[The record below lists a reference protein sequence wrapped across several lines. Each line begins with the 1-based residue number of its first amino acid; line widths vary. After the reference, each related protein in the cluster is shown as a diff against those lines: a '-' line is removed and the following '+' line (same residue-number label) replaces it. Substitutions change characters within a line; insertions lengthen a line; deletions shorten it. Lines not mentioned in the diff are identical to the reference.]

1 MVHSTF
7 SQHLRS
13 RLGICLATAALC
25 LSASGSMAAMT
36 AWAENEGG
44 RMRIVAL
51 PPTADGT
58 VRGALQIEPK
68 SGWITYWKEPGQAG
82 IPPKITL
89 TSADGASITE
99 IGFPIPKQFTVGD
112 VRDIGYDHPV
122 ALPFTLKLA
131 APDKPTTLRASAF
144 IGLCRNI
151 CIPFQADFRLE
162 LSAAGPLPYQEN
174 LILDEAIRHLPE
186 KPSKD
191 FAVTAYTLS
200 DDRQNLSL
208 SLKLPDETAVPQIF
222 VAGPEGHVLLDQ
234 TNEKRSGDRYVVEM
248 PVGKLPKNYDP
259 HGKRWDILVVSGGRA
274 METSLAFE

>member
-1 MVHSTF
+1 MVNSTF
-7 SQHLRS
+7 SQRLRS
-13 RLGICLATAALC
+13 RLGTCLAAMALC
-25 LSASGSMAAMT
+25 LPASDSLAAMT

-44 RMRIVAL
+44 RMRIIAL
-51 PPTADGT
+51 PPAPDGT

-89 TSADGASITE
+89 TSGDDASITE

-131 APDKPTTLRASAF
+131 SPDKPMTLRASAF

-162 LSAAGPLPYQEN
+162 LSATGPLPYQEN

-186 KPSKD
+186 KPSHD

-200 DDRQNLSL
+200 DDRQNLRL
-208 SLKLPDETAVPQIF
+208 TLKLPDEMSLPQIF

-234 TNEKRSGDRYVVEM
+234 ENETRTGDRYVVDM
-248 PVGKLPKNYDP
+248 PVGKLPKNYDV
-259 HGKRWDILVVSGGRA
+259 HGKRWDILIVSGRRA